1 MLDRLLTTQEAAHF
15 LGVSKSYL
23 EKDRWAG
30 GQIPF
35 VRVGERAVRYR
46 WEDLELYI
54 RSKLRFSTSDPG
66 PS

>member
-35 VRVGERAVRYR
+35 VRVGQRAVRYR
-46 WEDLELYI
+46 WEDLEVYI
-54 RSKLRFSTSDPG
+54 RRQLRLSTSDPG